1 LIKEVHKRFSVPF
14 TCLIF
19 GLIGLPLGL
28 MMGAKSR
35 SYGAALSISIFVF
48 YYILMTAADSFGKT
62 GNLHPALAA
71 WTPNLILGAVMIVL
85 IWRAARH

>member
-1 LIKEVHKRFSVPF
+1 LVKEVQKRFSVPF
-14 TCLIF
+14 TCLFF

-35 SYGAALSISIFVF
+35 SYGVALSIIIFVF
-48 YYILMTAADSFGKT
+48 YYILMTAADNIGKT
-62 GNLHPALAA
+62 GKLHPVLAA
-71 WTPNLILGAVMIVL
+71 WMPNLVLGLIMVIL